1 MFFGDLQD
9 RRRGIV
15 LKGEMGEGCKEEV
28 APLEGLKVGFAAN
41 RILGH
46 KFRTAAGPF

>member
-15 LKGEMGEGCKEEV
+15 LKGEMGEGDPSTVLLFK
-28 APLEGLKVGFAAN
+28 GIHFAH
-41 RILGH
+41 II
-46 KFRTAAGPF
+46 